1 MAFVPY
7 PYPPILPC
15 PAQCCY
21 HVPQKGKKVTLL
33 SCFEVRDNPTLQWG
47 MVSLSPNQMISLFCD
62 LGFLV
67 INGDLTSQTRERQGA
82 AIYWDWSEGEWELLL
97 IHSLQLQLPS
107 CNLACN
113 LTFLAQVA
121 HFCLQT
127 YFIHIMSVD
136 TVDCTV
142 CTVHT
147 VKSAMCYSDFEY
159 HCLLCWSGSW

>member
-1 MAFVPY
+1 
-7 PYPPILPC
+7 
-15 PAQCCY
+15 
-21 HVPQKGKKVTLL
+21 
-33 SCFEVRDNPTLQWG
+33 
-47 MVSLSPNQMISLFCD
+47 MISLFCD

-97 IHSLQLQLPS
+97 IHSSQRQLPS

-113 LTFLAQVA
+113 LTFLAQVV

-136 TVDCTV
+136 TVDCTLHS
-142 CTVHT
+142 VHWAHWAHCAHCKKCNVLFRFWVSLPSVLEWLL
-147 VKSAMCYSDFEY
+147 VKSRWRYTAQQSNRRLFAL
-159 HCLLCWSGSW
+159 HCSYILFIALTHSLCT